1 MPIAKEE
8 PEPIA
13 EPIVAKPIEET
24 SVRINQPP
32 NLGKPTAEPIK
43 ALKES
48 VQKPITLD
56 IQPKGISGL
65 SLSSIAYQKNIKANQ
80 PTNDK
85 STREETVGQESL
97 ETAWKALY
105 SRLEADGEYNLAALL
120 NLDRP
125 RLKNKVEIH
134 LNFPNKTNKLELES
148 EKEKVIGALADELK
162 NDLLQFVIHVSQ
174 EEHQNFVYTPR
185 DKYEQ
190 LVKINPLVD
199 DIRKEFDLDLN

>member
-1 MPIAKEE
+1 MI
-8 PEPIA
+8 
-13 EPIVAKPIEET
+13 
-24 SVRINQPP
+24 
-32 NLGKPTAEPIK
+32 G
-43 ALKES
+43 
-48 VQKPITLD
+48 
-56 IQPKGISGL
+56 
-65 SLSSIAYQKNIKANQ
+65 
-80 PTNDK
+80 K

-97 ETAWKALY
+97 ETAWKAL
-105 SRLEADGEYNLAALL
+105 SSQLEADGEYNLAALL
-120 NLDRP
+120 NLDSP

-174 EEHQNFVYTPR
+174 EEQQNYIYTLK

-190 LVKINPLVD
+190 LVKVNPLVD